1 MVSVW
6 FWDGLDIVG
15 WFGDG
20 LGVVGCGWEW
30 FGDGL
35 GLAWGWFGTGLGL
48 VWGRFGLVLGVKF
61 GGRFGL
67 VLGVKKR
74 VTRDSLNKRPRVVG
88 SCQKAR
94 RSRGGSMGYP
104 PIDLAF
110 CQAIWLRPFA
120 FVIVFQA
127 RSF

>member
-1 MVSVW
+1 M
-6 FWDGLDIVG
+6 G

-74 VTRDSLNKRPRVVG
+74 VTRDSLNKRPRVVAWFLPK
-88 SCQKAR
+88 SEEIP
-94 RSRGGSMGYP
+94 GGLNGVPSN
-104 PIDLAF
+104 
-110 CQAIWLRPFA
+110 
-120 FVIVFQA
+120 
-127 RSF
+127 